1 MANYGAF
8 LTDQQGNPYYIL
20 DTLPLCLIEK
30 KSFNITGG
38 RVISVIHPNDST
50 FRLVFC
56 RTNVA
61 GSSFSY
67 YLDTVTTGSY
77 VVDSRGAASGFTL
90 DVYVFGYQYQT
101 PPKYGIAIWDS
112 AGRCV
117 ITNET
122 KVLRGIEVV
131 GNQADPNASGYNAA
145 ATLVGEWAVAPDV
158 MGSFNGVINQGAQVY
173 PIQAI
178 AYTSAYKSG
187 SSTVIKSEFV
197 GDSGSGASNV
207 QFYNRRNTIKAI
219 NVSMY

>member
-20 DTLPLCLIEK
+20 DTMPLCLINK
-30 KSFNITGG
+30 QSFTVTAAD
-38 RVISVIHPNDST
+38 RRFAIHDNDSV

-56 RTNVA
+56 RSNTA
-61 GSSFSY
+61 GVSFGY
-67 YLDTVTTGSY
+67 FLDTV
-77 VVDSRGAASGFTL
+77 SGKYSISHSGPGTYTI
-90 DVYVFGYQYQT
+90 DVYTFGYQYQT

-122 KVLRGIEVV
+122 KVLRGVEVV
-131 GNQADPNASGYNAA
+131 GNQADANASGYNATG
-145 ATLVGEWAVAPDV
+145 TLAGDWAIAPDI
-158 MGSFNGVINQGAQVY
+158 MGSFNGVVYVGSQAY

-178 AYTSAYKSG
+178 AYSSAYKSG
-187 SSTVIKSEFV
+187 NNTIIKSEFV
-197 GDSGSGASNV
+197 GDSSSGASNV

-219 NVSMY
+219 NIARF

>member
-8 LTDQQGNPYYIL
+8 LADQQGNPYYIL

-38 RVISVIHPNDST
+38 RGISVIHPNDST

-101 PPKYGIAIWDS
+101 PPKYGIAIWDA

-122 KVLRGIEVV
+122 KVLRGIEVI
-131 GNQADPNASGYNAA
+131 GNQADANTSGYNASG
-145 ATLVGEWAVAPDV
+145 TLAGDWAIAPEI
-158 MGSFNGVINQGAQVY
+158 MGSFNGVVYQGSQAY

-178 AYTSAYKSG
+178 AYSSAFKSG
-187 SSTVIKSEFV
+187 NNTIIKSEFV
-197 GDSGSGASNV
+197 GDGSAGASNV

-219 NVSMY
+219 NVNMY

>member
-8 LTDQQGNPYYIL
+8 LTEQQGNPYYIL
-20 DTLPLCLIEK
+20 DTMPLCLVDK
-30 KSFNITGG
+30 KSFTISGG
-38 RVISVIHPNDST
+38 RGVSVIHPNDST

-61 GSSFSY
+61 GSSFQY

-77 VVDSRGAASGFTL
+77 VIDSRGSSSGFTL
-90 DVYVFGYQYQT
+90 DVYIFGYQYQT
-101 PPKYGIAIWDS
+101 PPKYGIAIWDA

-122 KVLRGIEVV
+122 KVLRGVEVV

-145 ATLVGEWAVAPDV
+145 GTLAGDWAIAPDI
-158 MGSFNGVINQGAQVY
+158 MGNFTGVINQGGQVY
-173 PIQAI
+173 PIQAV

-187 SSTVIKSEFV
+187 NNTVIKSEFV

-207 QFYNRRNTIKAI
+207 QFFNRRNTIKAI
-219 NVSMY
+219 NIARF